1 MTNSFLLMKTNNDL
15 VTIQLKGGL
24 GNMLFQIATG
34 FSLSLRDGKS
44 FVCDRNMSI
53 IPHKHFS
60 YYTQTILKNVC
71 FEDTSNIN
79 STYVERGFSFN
90 EIPNFQ
96 GDIRL
101 SGYFQSEKYFKD
113 YRTEILKLFEVDT
126 ESKNKVD
133 LFFKK
138 LEKEKVCS
146 IHIRRGDYLINQN
159 FHFLQ
164 ETKYYKEAISKIGN
178 DFTFLVFSDDLNW
191 CKKNLDFVEKK
202 IFVEGFNDYEELH
215 LMSNCEHNIIT
226 NSTFSWWG
234 AWMNE
239 NPTKIVISP
248 KEWFGISNKHLDT
261 KDLYCENWII
271 L

>member
-1 MTNSFLLMKTNNDL
+1 MKTNNDL

-24 GNMLFQIATG
+24 GNMLFQIATA

-60 YYTQTILKNVC
+60 YYTPNILKNVR
-71 FEDTSNIN
+71 FEDTTNVN
-79 STYVERGFSFN
+79 FTYIERGFSFD
-90 EIPNFQ
+90 EVPNFE
-96 GDIRL
+96 GNVRL
-101 SGYFQSEKYFKD
+101 SGYFQSEKYFKK
-113 YRTEILKLFEVDT
+113 YRTEVLKLFEVDT
-126 ESKNKVD
+126 ETRKKIY
-133 LFFKK
+133 LFLEK
-138 LEKEKVCS
+138 LDKEKVCS
-146 IHIRRGDYLINQN
+146 VHIRRGDYLTNQN
-159 FHFLQ
+159 FHILQ
-164 ETKYYKEAISKIGN
+164 EIKYYKEAINKIGN

-191 CKKNLDFVEKK
+191 CKNNLDFIEKK
-202 IFVEGFNDYEELH
+202 IFVEGLNDYEELY
-215 LMSNCEHNIIT
+215 LMSNCVHNIIT

-248 KEWFGISNKHLDT
+248 KEWFGVSNKHLNT
-261 KDLYCENWII
+261 KDLYCEDWII